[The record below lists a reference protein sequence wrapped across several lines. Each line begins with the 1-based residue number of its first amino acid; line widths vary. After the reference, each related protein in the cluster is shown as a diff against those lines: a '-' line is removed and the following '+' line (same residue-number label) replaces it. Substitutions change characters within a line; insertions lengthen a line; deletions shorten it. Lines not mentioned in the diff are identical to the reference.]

1 MLTKMK
7 KSFLVFLVVLGT
19 IAFFG
24 INSASAAVICSSAAI
39 TKIGPVGTVVGAGKV
54 LVILRN
60 DSGAAVG
67 SWPAGTQRQF
77 YVTDLIKNQGLAVLL
92 TAFSLDKKV
101 WVSIDDLAQQD
112 KEVLIVFLNK

>member
-7 KSFLVFLVVLGT
+7 KSFLVLLVVVGT
-19 IAFFG
+19 MAFFG
-24 INSASAAVICSSAAI
+24 SNNAFADVVCASATI
-39 TKIGPVGTVVGAGKV
+39 TKIGPVAQGAGQV

-67 SWPAGTQRQF
+67 SWPAGTPRQF
-77 YVTDLIKNQGLAVLL
+77 FVNDLVKNQGLAVLL

-101 WVSIDDLAQQD
+101 WVSIAGLAEQN
-112 KEVLIVFLNK
+112 KNINIVYLNK

>member
-7 KSFLVFLVVLGT
+7 KSFVVLLVVVGT
-19 IAFFG
+19 IALFG
-24 INSASAAVICSSAAI
+24 SNNAFAAVVCSSATI
-39 TKIGPVGTVVGAGKV
+39 TKIGPVGTAKGAGKV

-60 DSGAAVG
+60 DSGAAAG
-67 SWPAGTQRQF
+67 SWPAGGQRQF

-101 WVSIDDLAQQD
+101 WVSIDGLAEQD

>member
-7 KSFLVFLVVLGT
+7 KSFVVLLVVVGT
-19 IAFFG
+19 IALFG
-24 INSASAAVICSSAAI
+24 SNKAFADVYCTSAAI
-39 TKIGPVGTVVGAGKV
+39 TMIGPVAPSVPAGGA

-67 SWPAGTQRQF
+67 TWAAGTARQF
-77 YVTDLIKNQGLAVLL
+77 FLSEVIKNQGLAVLL

-101 WVSIDDLAQQD
+101 WVSIAGTAAENA
-112 KEVLIVFLNK
+112 EVKIIYLKK